1 MVFITKFVFGSHDIE
16 CCPNIKRNNNIKYN
30 FLFISTNKPDFTDHN
45 KGKETNGHFINKT
58 MTIHLLLQT
67 IYF

>member
-1 MVFITKFVFGSHDIE
+1 M
-16 CCPNIKRNNNIKYN
+16 NNISTKN
-30 FLFISTNKPDFTDHN
+30 KIDLLFISTSKPDYTGHN
-45 KGKETNGHFINKT
+45 QDKDTNGHFINKT